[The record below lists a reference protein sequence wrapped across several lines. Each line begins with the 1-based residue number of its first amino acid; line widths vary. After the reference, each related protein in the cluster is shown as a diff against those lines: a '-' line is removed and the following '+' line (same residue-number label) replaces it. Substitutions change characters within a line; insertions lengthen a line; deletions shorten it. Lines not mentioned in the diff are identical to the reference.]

1 MIDLTLGFLTHSI
14 HIRITNVWRVYIRSS
29 QLCRAKVWYEK
40 ASTAPHSGL
49 SWKSQLNPTTA
60 VIHQKLKKMSSGLVS
75 LTKDD
80 ANLVGISI
88 GGGAPLCPHVYIVQ
102 VFDNTPASLDRT
114 LESGDRIVAVN
125 NADVMGRTKLEV
137 ARMIQNAGVSFHGY
151 LFNSMLIAH
160 WIFFYFLENC
170 QYSIWKVGLW
180 YWG

>member
-1 MIDLTLGFLTHSI
+1 MRKPLLH
-14 HIRITNVWRVYIRSS
+14 HIVALAGS
-29 QLCRAKVWYEK
+29 
-40 ASTAPHSGL
+40 
-49 SWKSQLNPTTA
+49 SQLNPKTA
-60 VIHQKLKKMSSGLVS
+60 VISQIVQKSSKMSSGLVS

-137 ARMIQNAGVSFHGY
+137 ARMIQNAGVSFYGY
-151 LFNSMLIAH
+151 LFNFAIVH
-160 WIFFYFLENC
+160 
-170 QYSIWKVGLW
+170 
-180 YWG
+180 

>member
-1 MIDLTLGFLTHSI
+1 
-14 HIRITNVWRVYIRSS
+14 
-29 QLCRAKVWYEK
+29 
-40 ASTAPHSGL
+40 
-49 SWKSQLNPTTA
+49 
-60 VIHQKLKKMSSGLVS
+60 MSSGLVS

-137 ARMIQNAGVSFHGY
+137 ARMIQNAGVSFYGY
-151 LFNSMLIAH
+151 LFNFAIVH
-160 WIFFYFLENC
+160 WILLFF
-170 QYSIWKVGLW
+170 
-180 YWG
+180 